1 MNIKQIKKNLK
12 TKLVKQKI
20 KLCIAESVTGG
31 RFVYEFVK
39 KEGASDI
46 VDYSLV
52 SYSNDSKIRFLKLK
66 QEIKKK
72 TEFSR
77 IVAKG
82 MAENIIKFSKS
93 ENKLGISCTGVA
105 SISKNL
111 KHLKSC
117 KVFIAAHYK
126 KKAIVKEYEFKKLSR
141 IRDIEQTVEKMI
153 MLCNSII

>member
-1 MNIKQIKKNLK
+1 MNIKQIKKKLK
-12 TKLVKQKI
+12 TKLVKKKI

-39 KEGASDI
+39 NKGASDI

-52 SYSNDSKIRFLKLK
+52 SYSNDSKIRFLKLNK
-66 QEIKKK
+66 EIKKE

-82 MAENIIKFSKS
+82 MAENIIKYSKN
-93 ENKLGISCTGVA
+93 ENKLGISCTGLA
-105 SISKNL
+105 SISKNS
-111 KHLKSC
+111 KNWKSC
-117 KVFIAAHYK
+117 KVFIAAKYNK
-126 KKAIVKEYEFKKLSR
+126 KLIVKEYEFKKLSR
-141 IRDIEQTVEKMI
+141 IKVIEQTVEKMI

>member
-52 SYSNDSKIRFLKLK
+52 SYSNDSKIRFLKLR

-93 ENKLGISCTGVA
+93 ENRLGISMHRCGLN
-105 SISKNL
+105 I
-111 KHLKSC
+111 
-117 KVFIAAHYK
+117 
-126 KKAIVKEYEFKKLSR
+126 KKLEELE
-141 IRDIEQTVEKMI
+141 I
-153 MLCNSII
+153 L

>member
-39 KEGASDI
+39 NKGASDI

-52 SYSNDSKIRFLKLK
+52 SYSNDSKIRFLKLNK
-66 QEIKKK
+66 EIKKE

-77 IVAKG
+77 TVAKG

-93 ENKLGISCTGVA
+93 KNKLGISCTGLA
-105 SISKNL
+105 SISKNS
-111 KHLKSC
+111 KNWKSC
-117 KVFIAAHYK
+117 KVFIAANYK
-126 KKAIVKEYEFKKLSR
+126 KKSIVKEFEFKKLSR
-141 IRDIEQTVEKMI
+141 IKVIERIVEKMI

>member
-1 MNIKQIKKNLK
+1 MNIKQIKKKLK
-12 TKLVKQKI
+12 TKLVKKKI

-39 KEGASDI
+39 NKGASDI

-52 SYSNDSKIRFLKLK
+52 SYSNDSKIRFLKLNK
-66 QEIKKK
+66 EIKKE

-82 MAENIIKFSKS
+82 MAENIIKYSKN
-93 ENKLGISCTGVA
+93 ENKLGISCTGLA
-105 SISKNL
+105 SISKNS
-111 KHLKSC
+111 KNWKSC
-117 KVFIAAHYK
+117 KVFIAANYNK
-126 KKAIVKEYEFKKLSR
+126 KLIVKEYEFKKLSR
-141 IRDIEQTVEKMI
+141 IKVIEQTVEKMI

>member
-12 TKLVKQKI
+12 TKLVEQKI

-39 KEGASDI
+39 NKGASDI
-46 VDYSLV
+46 VDYSIV
-52 SYSNDSKIRFLKLK
+52 SYSNESKIRFLKLSK
-66 QEIKKK
+66 EIKKE

-93 ENKLGISCTGVA
+93 ENKLGISCTGLA
-105 SISKNL
+105 SVSKNS
-111 KHLKSC
+111 KNLKSC
-117 KVFIAAHYK
+117 KVFIAANYK
-126 KKAIVKEYEFKKLSR
+126 RKLIVKEYEFKKLSR
-141 IRDIEQTVEKMI
+141 IKVIEQIVEKMI